1 MRAPRLTTPR
11 SARRSPPFHCSVVF
25 YAADKLDVFGRVRH
39 AIYGEAIVYDATH
52 DDTGRRLPR
61 QEMVTLASGQVRG
74 TTHLLYD
81 AIGRELKREDR
92 DGATNPLTT
101 NSYDALG
108 QLRSSIGGSPA
119 FRITAD
125 YDPLGNRVRLIDQ
138 VGPSQVSITPDTLDR
153 DRICRIDYGG
163 TPTGCNVTHD
173 GSGNVV
179 KQLARDGN
187 TRALTYFP
195 SGAVRT
201 ITTTPSK
208 RSAVFRY
215 DASGEISRLD
225 VKGPTDS
232 RNDHRYGLIQRRN
245 AIVNGV
251 SQSILVRQIPGV
263 GASRRGANGPFV
275 FPFSEQRGTR
285 FTATNDSSAFVQDV
299 SYRPF
304 GEATSTPSTPH
315 SPRGRPVGK
324 QRASSIM
331 SPVEPT
337 SKRAMSAACPG
348 VQRLLA
354 SDHGETQTMALQP
367 IGNAAPVASLE
378 GSTEQHQEPFTFLVG
393 SQRSSIQETGLDL
406 VEHSRGRQAGCTR
419 HWQRARPPTR
429 KVVSFVRGT

>member
-1 MRAPRLTTPR
+1 MW
-11 SARRSPPFHCSVVF
+11 
-25 YAADKLDVFGRVRH
+25 
-39 AIYGEAIVYDATH
+39 
-52 DDTGRRLPR
+52 
-61 QEMVTLASGQVRG
+61 
-74 TTHLLYD
+74 
-81 AIGRELKREDR
+81 
-92 DGATNPLTT
+92 
-101 NSYDALG
+101 

-285 FTATNDSSAFVQDV
+285 FTATNDSNAFVQDV

-304 GEATSTPSTPH
+304 GEATSTPSTP
-315 SPRGRPVGK
+315 SSLLYTTEQWNGGDLLADLGVVNLGARIYDPIIGRFLSRDPLIIPRT
-324 QRASSIM
+324 ASSTNPYAFALNDPSFCSM
-331 SPVEPT
+331 H
-337 SKRAMSAACPG
+337 
-348 VQRLLA
+348 RL
-354 SDHGETQTMALQP
+354 DCQ
-367 IGNAAPVASLE
+367 
-378 GSTEQHQEPFTFLVG
+378 
-393 SQRSSIQETGLDL
+393 
-406 VEHSRGRQAGCTR
+406 
-419 HWQRARPPTR
+419 
-429 KVVSFVRGT
+429 